1 MTTNNVKQWVVAGTV
16 MIIGACGDPP
26 ATSDSQSGASAD
38 ASTDATVGGVT
49 EATATTSGGSNSES
63 NGTTENAGSLSDSA
77 ATLPPCETSHVD
89 TTSALSESDTAGQTG
104 TGPATATEG
113 DDTTGGDTTGM
124 MHDCKGED
132 CPSTDGTTGEPSS
145 TSTGGEPLGP
155 CEKGNAWT
163 LDADFDKGVLA
174 NVNHD
179 APGSDQL
186 QITPNGFSAPKPYM
200 YIAQTDEGRILKVDT
215 VTGKQLARYPSLRLA
230 DCPTCNPNTAT
241 WAPSRITIDFDGDM
255 YTANRAFN
263 VQGAV
268 TKIAG
273 SEKGCIDRNGNGVID
288 TSSDVNNDGIVDI
301 NSPAEYKGQDDECIL
316 YSLPVA
322 GVNGVLRAL
331 TLDGKGHLFVG
342 AFNEY
347 RAYKYDVTQTPPVLV
362 GTYDL
367 SSRPYGF
374 AILGDYLYHSGLN
387 WAPTAR
393 YDMANKVGK
402 NMDVTQNYGMS
413 IDSQGIG
420 WYGAQ
425 FGLARCDYDDPKG
438 FCDYFNVGEKIWG
451 LTVDHHDQIWAA
463 GAQTLYKFSNEGVL
477 IGQAATPNSYGV
489 AIGHDGNPRVIGWI
503 NAFAV
508 QSGPVGGP
516 PGAVTTYF
524 TGHLGGVNATNYTYT
539 DFTGF
544 IAANFTVRKGE
555 WSVVH
560 DGGEANAKWAKVPYN
575 TEPEAKIPASTSITV
590 EVRAAD
596 TKAELVDQP
605 WILVVDGALP
615 NFAYGRF
622 IEVRARLLITD
633 PFVDESPV
641 LSDVCVLKDGE

>member
-1 MTTNNVKQWVVAGTV
+1 MNTNNIKQWVVLGTV
-16 MIIGACGDPP
+16 TFVGACGDPP
-26 ATSDSQSGASAD
+26 ATSDSQSGASMD
-38 ASTDATVGGVT
+38 ATTDATNGRPT
-49 EATATTSGGSNSES
+49 EASASTSGASASES
-63 NGTTENAGSLSDSA
+63 NATTEDAGSI
-77 ATLPPCETSHVD
+77 
-89 TTSALSESDTAGQTG
+89 SESATMATTQTTTDGGMTSEVSVGQSG
-104 TGPATATEG
+104 TGAG
-113 DDTTGGDTTGM
+113 
-124 MHDCKGED
+124 
-132 CPSTDGTTGEPSS
+132 
-145 TSTGGEPLGP
+145 TSTGGEVSASSTTTGESSSSSSSSSSSTGGAPLGP
-155 CEKGNAWT
+155 CEKGNGWT
-163 LDADFDKGVLA
+163 LDADFDTGTLA

-179 APGSDQL
+179 PPNGDQL
-186 QITPNGFSAPKPYM
+186 QITLDGFSAPKPYM

-215 VTGKQLARYPSLRLA
+215 ETGKQLARYPSLRLA
-230 DCPTCNPNTAT
+230 DCPTCNVNPAT
-241 WAPSRITIDFDGDM
+241 WAPSRIIIDFDGDM

-273 SEKGCIDRNGNGVID
+273 SRAGCIDRDGNGLID

-342 AFNEY
+342 AFNEWA
-347 RAYKYDVTQTPPVLV
+347 AYKYDVTQTPPVLV
-362 GTYDL
+362 ETYAL

-374 AILGDYLYHSGLN
+374 AIQGDYLYHSGLN

-393 YDMANKVGK
+393 YDLVNKVGK
-402 NMDVTQNYGMS
+402 NMDVTQNYGMT

-425 FGLARCDYDDPKG
+425 FGLARCDYDDPKN

-503 NAFAV
+503 NAFSV
-508 QSGPVGGP
+508 ESGPVGGP
-516 PGAVTTYF
+516 PGAVKTYF
-524 TGHLGGVNATNYTYT
+524 TGHLGGVDVLNYTYT

-555 WSVVH
+555 WSVIH

-575 TEPEAKIPASTSITV
+575 TEPEAKVPASTSITV

-596 TKAELVDQP
+596 TKAELVNQP

-615 NFAYGRF
+615 DFAHGRF

-633 PFVDESPV
+633 PFVMESPV
-641 LSDVCVLKDGE
+641 LSDICVLKDGE